1 MSKKSKNKILIC
13 GGGSQS
19 MAVIDIIYENKD
31 YYDLVGVVDIK
42 RNKKYYLDIPFIG
55 YDKNLNQLFKEGI
68 KYAFPAIG
76 FGDGTNNELRF
87 KIFLKLQK
95 IGFKI
100 PNLISDKA
108 IIKYGV
114 KMGKGNLIQSG
125 SIIDNYCVLKN
136 NISIGLNC
144 TIGHNSII
152 SNHVTMSGGV
162 ITNGGSKIGEK
173 SFLGMGAVIYANIGK
188 NCKIAPNVSI
198 LEKTQNKEII
208 FDGSKNKK
216 FKK

>member
-1 MSKKSKNKILIC
+1 
-13 GGGSQS
+13 
-19 MAVIDIIYENKD
+19 
-31 YYDLVGVVDIK
+31 
-42 RNKKYYLDIPFIG
+42 
-55 YDKNLNQLFKEGI
+55 
-68 KYAFPAIG
+68 
-76 FGDGTNNELRF
+76 
-87 KIFLKLQK
+87 
-95 IGFKI
+95 
-100 PNLISDKA
+100 
-108 IIKYGV
+108 
-114 KMGKGNLIQSG
+114 MGKGNLIQSG